1 VRAPQSKTSAVL
13 LATVAALAGAT
24 PALAHEGNPSYLSEI
39 SRITPATDG
48 VTVDVLNRDD
58 RMLLHNTSGEDVVI
72 EGYSGEPY
80 ARVLGD
86 GTVAVNTNSEAFY
99 LNDDRYGDV
108 TVPKGLRGEPK
119 WKKLSGT
126 GRFEWHDHRM
136 HWMSRSKPPQVK
148 DEDAKAHI
156 FDWKVPITV
165 GGAQG
170 RIDGTLDWVPLP
182 GGGLPAG
189 LIWGSAIVLILL
201 CIGVFAIRRRRDP
214 APGGET
220 AEAW

>member
-1 VRAPQSKTSAVL
+1 MRTLIAATAAVL
-13 LATVAALAGAT
+13 LLAGA
-24 PALAHEGNPSYLSEI
+24 PLAAAHQGNPNMRSAVTA
-39 SRITPATDG
+39 ITPETG
-48 VTVDVLNRDD
+48 GLTVTVLNNDD
-58 RMLLHNTSGEDVVI
+58 RLELHNTSGKDVVI
-72 EGYSGEPY
+72 AGYEGEPY

-86 GTVAVNTNSEAFY
+86 GTVEVNTNSEAFY

-108 TVPKGLRGEPK
+108 KVPENLGSEPK
-119 WKKLSGT
+119 WKRLSKT

-136 HWMSRSKPPQVK
+136 HWMSRSKPPQVS

-156 FDWKVPITV
+156 FDWKVPLTV

-182 GGGLPAG
+182 GGGLPTG

-201 CIGVFAIRRRRDP
+201 CIGVFAIRRRRD
-214 APGGET
+214 AGPGEP